1 MGKSKTGNLL
11 TILLFLVIVIII
23 ICIGYFSYEIVSS
36 KIKIKAAEN
45 VFDEFDREY
54 PTIADDDS
62 NGVGSGTSDDDDDEY
77 ADDDDDDDDDD
88 GSGSGSGS
96 SSKKKKK
103 KKTTTTTTYYYYSG
117 GTKKKRVTINNLEV
131 IGTIRI
137 PAIGIKYPILKDVS
151 KKALDTA
158 VVLLTTENG
167 INKAGT
173 SVIIGHNY
181 RNWQFFSKNDKLKK
195 GDIIYVKD
203 TSGRQVKYKVTKK
216 FKAASSDASFY
227 VTGGSNK
234 KTLILSTCT
243 DDAAKTNKR
252 LIIKAEAVK

>member
-1 MGKSKTGNLL
+1 MSKTKTNNLL
-11 TILLFLVIVIII
+11 TILLFLVVVIVI
-23 ICIGYFSYEIVSS
+23 ICIGYFSYEIVTS

-54 PTIADDDS
+54 PTIADADS
-62 NGVGSGTSDDDDDEY
+62 EDDENGTY
-77 ADDDDDDDDDD
+77 GSKTGSNQDDDDDDDDDSN
-88 GSGSGSGS
+88 GTGS

-103 KKTTTTTTYYYYSG
+103 KSSGSGSGSSG
-117 GTKKKRVTINNLEV
+117 GSGGSSSSRRTVTIKNFDV

-137 PAIGIKYPILKDVS
+137 PAIGIKYPVLKDTS
-151 KKALDTA
+151 RKALDTA
-158 VVLLTTENG
+158 VCLLYTENG
-167 INKAGT
+167 MNKAGT
-173 SVIIGHNY
+173 TVIIGHNY

-195 GDIIYVKD
+195 GDIIYLKD
-203 TSGRQVKYKVTKK
+203 TSGRQIKYKVTKK

-227 VTGGSNK
+227 KSDGSNK
-234 KTLILSTCT
+234 KVLILSTCT